1 MLYGITCLLCHILVH
16 VDQTGTL
23 VALHDGMSYTW
34 QGWAGKQRPL
44 RGLVDAG
51 RFREALSHYFES
63 ADSTGTATPQCR
75 LLAAQ
80 AAARIG
86 EFEVSARLT
95 ASAREEFETADDIDG
110 LLESSNLLGVI
121 AFERGKIKDAEKHFT
136 MVATLAEAHGRAR
149 YTARSANNL
158 GSVANLRGNPV
169 PACAL
174 YQRAL
179 QIYETVGDTRGIAET
194 CHKMSLG
201 LRESGALD
209 AARDSSLRAV
219 ENAEQVGD
227 PGLIALALLGRA
239 EVHIATGSYQDAQ
252 DDIHRAEL
260 LAWAEGNE
268 PHRLEAER
276 LSALVALRCGD
287 AAEAHRR
294 ASLMQAR
301 ASEAQFAL
309 LAAEGRSLAALALKA
324 LGRHTE
330 AVGAREAA
338 TVALR
343 TLGATGHLTRLAR
356 DWESM

>member
-1 MLYGITCLLCHILVH
+1 MLDDITYLLRHDIVHPTKTGI
-16 VDQTGTL
+16 L
-23 VALHDGMSYTW
+23 VALHNGMSPTW
-34 QGWAGKQRPL
+34 QGRARNQRPL
-44 RGLVDAG
+44 RSLVDAG
-51 RFREALSHYFES
+51 RFREALSHYFQS
-63 ADSTGTATPQCR
+63 TDSTGSATPQCR

-110 LLESSNLLGVI
+110 LLESSNLLGAI

-136 MVATLAEAHGRAR
+136 TVAMLAETHGRAR
-149 YTARSANNL
+149 YAARSANNL

-174 YQRAL
+174 HQRAL
-179 QIYETVGDTRGIAET
+179 QVYETVGDTRGIAET
-194 CHKMSLG
+194 CHNLSLG

-209 AARDSSLRAV
+209 AARHSSLRAV
-219 ENAEQVGD
+219 ANAEQIGD
-227 PGLIALALLGRA
+227 PGLIALTLLGRA
-239 EVHIATGSYQDAQ
+239 EVHIASGSYQDAR

-276 LSALVALRCGD
+276 LSALVALRLGD
-287 AAEAHRR
+287 AAEAYRR
-294 ASLMQAR
+294 ASQVQAR

-309 LAAEGRSLAALALKA
+309 LAAAGRSLAALALKA

-343 TLGATGHLTRLAR
+343 TLGATGQLARLAR

>member
-1 MLYGITCLLCHILVH
+1 MP
-16 VDQTGTL
+16 TGTL
-23 VALHDGMSYTW
+23 VALHFGMTFYS
-34 QGWAGKQRPL
+34 QGRGGNQRPL
-44 RGLVDAG
+44 RSLIDSG
-51 RFREALSHYFES
+51 RFREALSHYLQSTDS
-63 ADSTGTATPQCR
+63 AGSATPQCR
-75 LLAAQ
+75 LLAAH

-95 ASAREEFETADDIDG
+95 TSARQEFEIADDIDG
-110 LLESSNLLGVI
+110 VLESSNLLGAV
-121 AFERGKIKDAEKHFT
+121 AFERGRMKEAERHFT
-136 MVATLAEAHGRAR
+136 TVATLAEAHGRDR
-149 YTARSANNL
+149 FTARSANNL
-158 GSVANLRGNPV
+158 GSVVSLRGDSG

-179 QIYETVGDTRGIAET
+179 QVYEAMGDMRGIAET
-194 CHKMSLG
+194 CHNLSIG
-201 LRESGALD
+201 LRETGALA
-209 AARDSSLRAV
+209 AARESSLRAV
-219 ENAEQVGD
+219 RSAEQVGD
-227 PGLIALALLGRA
+227 PGLIALTLLGRA
-239 EVHIATGSYQDAQ
+239 ELSIESSSYEDALE
-252 DDIHRAEL
+252 DIRRAEL

-276 LSALVALRCGD
+276 LSALIALRRGD

-294 ASLMQAR
+294 ASLVQAR

-343 TLGATGHLTRLAR
+343 SLGATGHLARLAK
-356 DWESM
+356 DWDRI